1 MAKNSTHP
9 DIQLFNYL
17 KGTLGQQDAA
27 VIDAHLSDCDECV
40 SLAGIVRALKRV
52 ASDVNREALSKTPE
66 QHPNISEL
74 ASFYYEQSQRAESVP
89 LAAHVATCSSCVE
102 AIAQYARADRAAAE
116 YDPGKSIGGTVP
128 AKAWE
133 MVNEWEESSFG
144 KLKPASEVLG
154 KELLDR
160 LSRHLNEREVRE
172 LERDASRD
180 QNAQRIPVLVIS
192 SSGEVRSV
200 EFFEKETDSTGASV
214 LRHSE
219 GSSRFDNKPVHAL
232 IDFGEK
238 ERLVVSNL
246 VRRDTVRLEQ
256 SRAEGESRHADY
268 IIIED

>member
-9 DIQLFNYL
+9 DIQLFDYL
-17 KGTLGQQDAA
+17 NGTLDQQAA
-27 VIDAHLSDCDECV
+27 ATIEAHLSDCDECA
-40 SLAGIVRALKRV
+40 SLAGVIRALKRV
-52 ASDVNREALSKTPE
+52 ASDVDREALTKTQE
-66 QHPNISEL
+66 QHPNIGEL
-74 ASFYYEQSQRAESVP
+74 ASFYYEPSQRVESVQI
-89 LAAHVATCSSCVE
+89 AAHVATCGSCVE
-102 AIAQYARADRAAAE
+102 AMAQYARADRAAVE
-116 YDPGKSIGGTVP
+116 YDAGKSIGGEVP

-133 MVNEWEESSFG
+133 MISDWEDSSFG

-160 LSRHLNEREVRE
+160 LTRHLNEKEVRE
-172 LERDASRD
+172 LKRDDSQE
-180 QNAQRIPVLVIS
+180 QNAQRIPVLVVS
-192 SSGEVRSV
+192 RSGEVRSV

-246 VRRDTVRLEQ
+246 VSRDTVRLEQ
-256 SRAEGESRHADY
+256 SRAEGESRHEDY

>member
-9 DIQLFNYL
+9 DIQLFDYL
-17 KGTLGQQDAA
+17 NGTLDQQAA
-27 VIDAHLSDCDECV
+27 ATIESHLSACDECA
-40 SLAGIVRALKRV
+40 SLAGVVRALKRV
-52 ASDVNREALSKTPE
+52 ASDINSEVLSKTPGH
-66 QHPNISEL
+66 HPNISEL
-74 ASFYYEQSQRAESVP
+74 ASFYYQQSQRAESVHI
-89 LAAHVATCSSCVE
+89 AAHVAACGSCVE

-116 YDPGKSIGGTVP
+116 YDPAKSVGGNVP
-128 AKAWE
+128 ARAWE
-133 MVNEWEESSFG
+133 LISDWEDSSFG
-144 KLKPASEVLG
+144 KLKPASEVLD

-160 LSRHLNEREVRE
+160 LSRHLNEKEVRDS
-172 LERDASRD
+172 ERDASRE
-180 QNAQRIPVLVIS
+180 QNAQRIPVLIVS
-192 SSGEVRSV
+192 RSGEVRSV

-246 VRRDTVRLEQ
+246 VRRDTVHLEQ
-256 SRAEGESRHADY
+256 SRAEVESRHADY